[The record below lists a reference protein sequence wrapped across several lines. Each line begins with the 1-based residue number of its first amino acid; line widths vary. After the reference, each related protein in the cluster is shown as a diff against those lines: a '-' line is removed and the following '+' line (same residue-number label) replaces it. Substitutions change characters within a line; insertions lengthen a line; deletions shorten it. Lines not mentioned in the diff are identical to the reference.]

1 MNRVPTQQDIEMT
14 CLNMAEKLAG
24 GEDSR
29 CDMKIALVDVLDEA
43 LQGKVLGVRTL
54 FLSPV

>member
-43 LQGKVLGVRTL
+43 LQGKIG
-54 FLSPV
+54 SG